1 MDFQDQLA
9 QLELLVPLELMA
21 FLALPVLQEL
31 SVQVDQEESLVP
43 QALTVQHV
51 PLEQLEAAGPIGPAG
66 PG

>member
-43 QALTVQHV
+43 QALTVQLV
-51 PLEQLEAAGPIGPAG
+51 ALE
-66 PG
+66 